1 MARMKKKRQKNK
13 QRQSGSL
20 PISASPRHVAKRTAD
35 DFGSLRTYIGE
46 RISRRCYPQTRGFG
60 QFIPRDEADVARP
73 VVGVG
78 QPCPAE

>member
-1 MARMKKKRQKNK
+1 MRMKKKRQKNK

-35 DFGSLRTYIGE
+35 DLGSLRTYIGE

-60 QFIPRDEADVARP
+60 QFIPRDEADVARS

-78 QPCPAE
+78 